1 MVKAMI
7 EWKSKVG
14 KEQVLEGMLKDLRS
28 KAMRQQGYISG
39 ETLVSIDDPSVYIVI
54 STWTRLEAW
63 KAWESS
69 QERQEIVQL
78 ILPVV
83 LEDTRIGIFKHPFEE
98 D

>member
-1 MVKAMI
+1 MVRAII
-7 EWKSKVG
+7 EWKSKPG

-39 ETLVSIDDPSVYIVI
+39 ETLVSIDDPSEYIVI